1 MRSVAFARPPLTRPR
16 RLVAA
21 ALCVLV
27 QAFVL
32 ASPLVH
38 AHPDDHDEDHE
49 HGSAVHAHLGG
60 HDHDHAHEDADEE
73 NGPGFEQ
80 EHERAVYLPLF
91 ISEPQTV
98 FDLPAAAPQAFVVN
112 APDEATGHLSV
123 AVSHGHDPPL
133 VSSTPPRAPPVH
145 PAFI

>member
-1 MRSVAFARPPLTRPR
+1 MRSVAPARPPLTRPR

-27 QAFVL
+27 QTFVL

-60 HDHDHAHEDADEE
+60 HSHPHEATGNED
-73 NGPGFEQ
+73 GPALEP

-91 ISEPQTV
+91 ISEPLTA
-98 FDLPAAAPQAFVVN
+98 FDLPAAMPQAFVFS
-112 APDEATGHLSV
+112 ASDEATGHVSV

-133 VSSTPPRAPPVH
+133 VSSTPPRAPPVY
-145 PAFI
+145 PAFV

>member
-1 MRSVAFARPPLTRPR
+1 VVSAHPPLIRQR
-16 RLVAA
+16 RLVAS

-38 AHPDDHDEDHE
+38 AHPDDHDDEDHDR
-49 HGSAVHAHLGG
+49 GSAVHAHLGG
-60 HDHDHAHEDADEE
+60 HAHAHVDAGDGAKRQALE
-73 NGPGFEQ
+73 P

-91 ISEPQTV
+91 ISEPLTA
-98 FDLPAAAPQAFVVN
+98 FDLPAAAPDGFVLA
-112 APDEATGHLSV
+112 APDEATGHSSV

-133 VSSTPPRAPPVH
+133 VSSTPPRAPPVF

>member
-1 MRSVAFARPPLTRPR
+1 MRGVASARAPLTRPR
-16 RLVAA
+16 RLVAV

-60 HDHDHAHEDADEE
+60 HDHGHAHEDAE
-73 NGPGFEQ
+73 NGPALEP

-91 ISEPQTV
+91 ISEPLTA
-98 FDLPAAAPQAFVVN
+98 FDLPAATPQAFAFN
-112 APDEATGHLSV
+112 APGEATGHVSV

-133 VSSTPPRAPPVH
+133 VSSTPPRAPPVS

>member
-1 MRSVAFARPPLTRPR
+1 
-16 RLVAA
+16 
-21 ALCVLV
+21 VLV

-38 AHPDDHDEDHE
+38 AHPDDHHDDHE

-60 HDHDHAHEDADEE
+60 HDHTDGGASEG
-73 NGPGFEQ
+73 GPSFEQ

-91 ISEPQTV
+91 ISEPLTA
-98 FDLPAAAPQAFVVN
+98 FDLPAAAPHGFVLA
-112 APDEATGHLSV
+112 APDEATGHSSV

-133 VSSTPPRAPPVH
+133 VSSTPPRAPPVF